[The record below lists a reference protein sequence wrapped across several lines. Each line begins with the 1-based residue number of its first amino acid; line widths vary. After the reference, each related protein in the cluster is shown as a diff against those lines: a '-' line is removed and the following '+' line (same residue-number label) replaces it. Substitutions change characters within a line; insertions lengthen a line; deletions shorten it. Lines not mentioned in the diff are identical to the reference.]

1 VEARLG
7 TLASGCHG
15 CARLAGWVGRLPISS
30 FYRIDPCRTIA
41 ADSARDFLQEHRLKL
56 RMYHIGCCCDAGVS
70 RARPYGGDTRNRFLP
85 RHCRRSLRVVKL
97 ANLMNLPFYKGKS
110 TTSWQLSKEGLCE
123 TCARVR
129 KAKLLIKRE
138 KQKSTCHYASGLIGR
153 RALKAG
159 AGLKLAQTVRTL
171 EIWLGRHTNEVLA
184 FVNAH
189 AVTFRMI

>member
-1 VEARLG
+1 VVVTVVQDWLDGWAGFLSRLSTELTLAVLLLPIVLAIFSRNIALSLGCIISVVAATLVFLAPAHTAVILG
-7 TLASGCHG
+7 TAFYLGSVVASLSAII
-15 CARLAGWVGRLPISS
+15 ARRKISK
-30 FYRIDPCRTIA
+30 FDEFA
-41 ADSARDFLQEHRLKL
+41 VLQRQ
-56 RMYHIGCCCDAGVS
+56 V
-70 RARPYGGDTRNRFLP
+70 N
-85 RHCRRSLRVVKL
+85 
-97 ANLMNLPFYKGKS
+97 
-110 TTSWQLSKEGLCE
+110 EGLCE

>member
-1 VEARLG
+1 
-7 TLASGCHG
+7 
-15 CARLAGWVGRLPISS
+15 
-30 FYRIDPCRTIA
+30 
-41 ADSARDFLQEHRLKL
+41 
-56 RMYHIGCCCDAGVS
+56 
-70 RARPYGGDTRNRFLP
+70 
-85 RHCRRSLRVVKL
+85 
-97 ANLMNLPFYKGKS
+97 MNLPFYKGKS